1 MENAEASANDNN
13 SLLLPRTPV
22 SEAVAFE
29 KLLNAMYSKPTVIED
44 SRELHDMTRLADFY
58 CALPVLSTSLYI
70 SLWNSPK
77 FLDDIRSLSTAAYHK
92 RPIRDTRVRAA
103 TRPIVTEFPH
113 NHPVSLLKLAAKLRH
128 PILFREM
135 MVYVVSLW
143 ESNCSIWEPAITE
156 AGLDD
161 VLTKSYHA
169 VHHLQASV
177 FFGIFRGAVIDE
189 AWRVRLY
196 EIASKWEPLM
206 ATHKQ
211 MEMAF
216 FCDRL
221 VWQLRDFESEMKL
234 EVNQLLTDLLKNN
247 LVLSKGKCIPGHG
260 DYFHQYLCAEVKDD
274 EFPWD
279 PKETDW

>member
-1 MENAEASANDNN
+1 
-13 SLLLPRTPV
+13 V

-70 SLWNSPK
+70 SLLNSPK
-77 FLDDIRSLSTAAYHK
+77 FLDDICSLSTAAYHK
-92 RPIRDTRVRAA
+92 RPIRDTRILGASP
-103 TRPIVTEFPH
+103 PIVTEFPP

-143 ESNCSIWEPAITE
+143 ESNRSIWEPAIKD

-161 VLTKSYHA
+161 VLAKAYHA

-177 FFGIFRGAVIDE
+177 FFGIFRGAVDDE
-189 AWRVRLY
+189 AWRVKVY
-196 EIASKWEPLM
+196 EVASQLEPLM
-206 ATHKQ
+206 ATKKQ
-211 MEMAF
+211 MEMGF

-221 VWQLRDFESEMKL
+221 RDQLTDFESEVKL
-234 EVNQLLTDLLKNN
+234 EVSQMLCALMKNN
-247 LVLSKGKCIPGHG
+247 LVLNKGICMPGYG
-260 DYFHQYLCAEVKDD
+260 DYFHQYLCAEVKDED
-274 EFPWD
+274 LPWD
-279 PKETDW
+279 LEETDW